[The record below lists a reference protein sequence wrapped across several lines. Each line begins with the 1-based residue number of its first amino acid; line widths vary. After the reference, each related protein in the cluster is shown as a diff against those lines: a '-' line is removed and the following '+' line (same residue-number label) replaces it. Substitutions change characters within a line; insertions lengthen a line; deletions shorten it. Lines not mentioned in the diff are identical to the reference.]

1 MLCWLHGKRKP
12 VLKEKDTGGK
22 EKRCAEERTCAKK
35 GNKKGDEE
43 NEKNLCLNSF
53 ASKSLY
59 KTFGKSFIK
68 KASQKEPSAKEGSFV
83 LREGKAQR

>member
-1 MLCWLHGKRKP
+1 MLASRKKKTGAKRKRH
-12 VLKEKDTGGK
+12 KGK
-22 EKRCAEERTCAKK
+22 GKLCAEERTCAKK